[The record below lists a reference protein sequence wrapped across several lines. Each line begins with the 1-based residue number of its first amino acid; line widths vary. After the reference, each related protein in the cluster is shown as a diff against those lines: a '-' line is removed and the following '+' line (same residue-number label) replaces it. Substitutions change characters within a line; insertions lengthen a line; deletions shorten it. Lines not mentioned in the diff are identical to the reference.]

1 MKKSITLVLLLGVTL
16 TCFFFFKA
24 SPKVTKG
31 NEAYEANERA
41 EWNQYYQRLL
51 ADPATG
57 KIPNNISALEQAYS
71 QTLPIYNSV
80 KRSEQWIARG
90 PNNVGG
96 RTRAFGINKDNP
108 NEMLAG
114 CVSGGMFKSTNGGKS
129 WSKVSCPVLS
139 ISCLVQ
145 DQRPGKTNIWYAGT
159 GELLGSSGS
168 AVGAYYGGDGIL
180 KSTDGGAS
188 WTKLSSTVGTSS
200 TMFDRDFDGVYN
212 IVIDN
217 SNLTEDEL
225 YAATYQGIY
234 RSADG
239 GSSWTRMKAYS
250 YETDVAITAN
260 GVVYATLSSE
270 APQKGIWR
278 SVDGLTWVK
287 ITPTSFPTTYG
298 RVVVGIAP
306 SDPNQVYFLAA
317 ETDNF
322 GLSSTNFLKDVEWNS
337 FWKYT
342 YNSGDGSG
350 AGGAWIDRSLNLPNQ
365 GGDFGQFNTQGGYDL
380 YVKVKPDDP
389 NVIFLGAAN
398 LWRSTDGFTSNN
410 NTTWIGG
417 YVVNTTR
424 PNYQVYKNH
433 HPDNHSMVFFP
444 GSNVRCVTAHDGGMS
459 LTDNVMAS
467 TVAWDDLNNNY
478 TTALFFSIAI
488 DHGTSGDNKI
498 LGGLQDNGTQ
508 FMDQYGMG
516 AWQLS
521 ANSDG
526 SFCFIKNGGTD
537 VYLSAQQGRISHV
550 QMDAIGRPIKNAR
563 IDPSQ
568 LYRSDYDFINPF
580 SIDPNNQK
588 ILYLPAKK
596 RLFRNTDIE
605 AKPLSSDIDSTRW
618 STPLW
623 EELTNCVPPAGTE
636 FSAITTSKSQPNTVY
651 YGTSAGKLYKVR
663 DAHNGQPTPINITGS
678 KFSNGNINCIATDPL
693 DSNKIMVVFSNY
705 SIISLFESE
714 NGGVTWRNVSGNLE
728 EAANGS
734 GSGPSCRWA
743 AVMPLKDG
751 SRAWFVGTSTGLYAT
766 NSLVDNGTI
775 WTRQS
780 NNEIG
785 TTIVNMIDVR
795 YQDYYIAAATH
806 GAGVFSA
813 NIGEAWQTTDL
824 KKVQNKNLEFSLYP
838 NPCLGEI
845 VDVIAPSELESVSD
859 IKIYNTSGQS
869 FKVNVIE
876 NNLLTSHSLR
886 LHIGDLPTGIY
897 WVQLKNANQTAVQK
911 LTVVK

>member
-1 MKKSITLVLLLGVTL
+1 MKKIITILLLLGVTL
-16 TCFFFFKA
+16 TYFFPFKTN
-24 SPKVTKG
+24 PKATDE
-31 NEAYEANERA
+31 NEANERA

-57 KIPNNISALEQAYS
+57 KIPNGIAAMEQAYA
-71 QTLPIYNSV
+71 QTLPIYSSI
-80 KRSEQWIARG
+80 KRSEQWTARG

-108 NEMLAG
+108 NELLAG
-114 CVSGGMFKSTNGGKS
+114 CISGGMFKSSNAGKS
-129 WSKVSCPVLS
+129 WNKVSCPVLS
-139 ISCLVQ
+139 ITCIVQ

-159 GELLGSSGS
+159 GELIGASGS
-168 AVGAYYGGDGIL
+168 GAGAYYGGDGIL
-180 KSTDGGAS
+180 KSTDGGNS
-188 WTKLSSTVGTSS
+188 WTKLASTIGTSP
-200 TMFDRDFDGVYN
+200 TLFDRDFDGVYN

-217 SNLTEDEL
+217 SNLSEDEL

-250 YETDVAITAN
+250 YKTDVAITPN

-278 SVDGLTWVK
+278 SADGITWVK
-287 ITPTSFPTTYG
+287 ITPTGFPSTYG
-298 RVVVGIAP
+298 RIVIGIAP

-317 ETDNF
+317 ETTNA
-322 GLSSTNFLKDVEWNS
+322 GLSSVNALKEVEWNS
-337 FWKYT
+337 LWKYT
-342 YNSGDGSG
+342 YNVGDGSG
-350 AGGAWIDRSLNLPNQ
+350 ANGTWTDRSLNLPDQ
-365 GGDFGQFNTQGGYDL
+365 GGDFGQFNTQGGFDL
-380 YVKVKPDDP
+380 YVKVKPDDA
-389 NVIFLGAAN
+389 NVVFLGATN

-417 YVVNTTR
+417 YAVNTSR
-424 PNYQVYKNH
+424 PDYQSYKNH
-433 HPDNHSMVFFP
+433 HSDNHSMVFFP
-444 GSNVRCVTAHDGGMS
+444 GSNTRAVTTHDGGMRLS
-459 LTDNVMAS
+459 DNVMAS
-467 TVAWDDLNNNY
+467 PVAWDDLNNNY
-478 TTALFFSIAI
+478 TTALFYSIAI
-488 DHGTSGDNKI
+488 DHGTIGDHKV

-516 AWQLS
+516 AWQKTGK
-521 ANSDG
+521 SDG
-526 SFCFIKNGGTD
+526 SFCCIKNGGTE
-537 VYLSAQQGRISHV
+537 VYLSAQQGRISRV
-550 QMDAIGRPIKNAR
+550 QIDAVGRPIKNAR

-568 LYRSDYDFINPF
+568 LYRTNYDFVNPF

-588 ILYLPAKK
+588 ILYLPAKT
-596 RLFRNTDIE
+596 RLFRNTDID

-623 EELTNCVPPAGTE
+623 EELINCVPPAGTE
-636 FSAITTSKSQPNTVY
+636 FSAIATSKSQPNTVY
-651 YGTSAGKLYKVR
+651 YGTSTGKIFKVR
-663 DAHNGQPTPINITGS
+663 AAHIGQPTPINITGS
-678 KFSNGNINCIATDPL
+678 KFSIGNINCIATDPL

-705 SIISLFESE
+705 SIISLFETE
-714 NGGVTWRNVSGNLE
+714 DGGVTWRNVSGNLE

-751 SRAWFVGTSTGLYAT
+751 SRAWFVGTSTGLYAA
-766 NSLVDNGTI
+766 NSLVDNGTV
-775 WTRQS
+775 WTRQA

-795 YQDYYIAAATH
+795 HQDYYIAAATH

-813 NIGEAWQTTDL
+813 NIGEAWQTTEVKNL
-824 KKVQNKNLEFSLYP
+824 QNKKLEFSIYP
-838 NPCLGEI
+838 NPCPGEVVDII
-845 VDVIAPSELESVSD
+845 VPSELETISEV
-859 IKIYNTSGQS
+859 KLYNASGQA
-869 FKVNVIE
+869 FKVNLIE
-876 NNLLTSHSLR
+876 NNLFSSHSLR
-886 LHIGDLPTGIY
+886 LNIGNLATGIY
-897 WVQLKNANQTAVQK
+897 WVQLKSANQAAIQK

>member
-1 MKKSITLVLLLGVTL
+1 MKKIITLVLLLGVTL
-16 TCFFFFKA
+16 TCYLFFKA
-24 SPKVTKG
+24 NPKNVEE

-41 EWNQYYQRLL
+41 QWNQYYQRLL

-57 KIPNNISALEQAYS
+57 KIPNGIGAMEQAYA
-71 QTLPIYNSV
+71 QTLPVYNSI

-129 WSKVSCPVLS
+129 WNKVNCPVLS

-159 GELLGSSGS
+159 GELLGASGTG
-168 AVGAYYGGDGIL
+168 AGAYYGGDGIL
-180 KSTDGGAS
+180 KSTDGGNS
-188 WTKLSSTVGTSS
+188 WTKLASTIGVSSVL
-200 TMFDRDFDGVYN
+200 FDRDFDGVNN

-239 GSSWTRMKAYS
+239 GASWTRMKAYS
-250 YETDVAITAN
+250 YKTDVAITAN

-287 ITPTSFPTTYG
+287 ITPTGFPTTYG

-322 GLSSTNFLKDVEWNS
+322 GLSSTNFQKDVEWNS

-350 AGGAWIDRSLNLPNQ
+350 AGGTWTDRSLNLPNQ

-380 YVKVKPDDP
+380 YVTVKPDDP
-389 NVIFLGAAN
+389 NVVFLGAAN

-417 YVVNTTR
+417 YAVNTTR

-467 TVAWDDLNNNY
+467 NVAWDDLNNNY
-478 TTALFFSIAI
+478 TTALFYSIAI
-488 DHGTSGDNKI
+488 DHGTVGDNKI

-516 AWQLS
+516 AWQMS
-521 ANSDG
+521 GNSDG
-526 SFCFIKNGGTD
+526 SFCFMKNGGTD
-537 VYLSAQQGRISHV
+537 VYLSAQQGRIAHV
-550 QMDAIGRPIKNAR
+550 QIDAIGRPIKNAR

-568 LYRSDYDFINPF
+568 LYRSNYDFINPF

-588 ILYLPAKK
+588 ILYLPAKT
-596 RLFRNTDIE
+596 RLFRNTDID
-605 AKPLSSDIDSTRW
+605 AKPLSSDLDSTRW

-623 EELTNCVPPAGTE
+623 EELTNCVPPAGSE

-651 YGTSAGKLYKVR
+651 YGTSTGKIFKVSN
-663 DAHNGQPTPINITGS
+663 AHTGQPTPINITGS
-678 KFSNGNINCIATDPL
+678 KFSIGNINCIATDPL

-705 SIISLFESE
+705 SIISLFETE
-714 NGGVTWRNVSGNLE
+714 DGGLTWRNVSGNLE

-751 SRAWFVGTSTGLYAT
+751 SRAWFVGTSTGLYAA
-766 NSLVDNGTI
+766 NSLVDNGTV
-775 WTRQS
+775 WTRQA

-813 NIGEAWQTTDL
+813 NIGEAWQTTDI
-824 KKVQNKNLEFSLYP
+824 KKVQNKNLEFRLYP
-838 NPCLGEI
+838 NPCLGEL
-845 VDVIAPSELESVSD
+845 VDVIVPSVLESVTD
-859 IKIYNTSGQS
+859 VKIYNTSGQT
-869 FKVNVIE
+869 FKVSLVE

>member
-1 MKKSITLVLLLGVTL
+1 MKKIITLILLLCITL
-16 TCFFFFKA
+16 TCYLFFKT
-24 SPKVTKG
+24 SPKNVEE

-51 ADPATG
+51 ADPTTG
-57 KIPNNISALEQAYS
+57 KIPNGIGAMEQAYA

-114 CVSGGMFKSTNGGKS
+114 CISGGIFKSTNGGKS
-129 WSKVSCPVLS
+129 WNKVSCPVLS

-159 GELLGSSGS
+159 GELLGASGS
-168 AVGAYYGGDGIL
+168 GAGAYYGGDGIL
-180 KSTDGGAS
+180 KSIDGGNS
-188 WTKLSSTVGTSS
+188 WTKLASTIGASAVL
-200 TMFDRDFDGVYN
+200 FDRDFDGVYN

-239 GSSWTRMKAYS
+239 GNSWTRMKAYS
-250 YETDVAITAN
+250 YKTDVAITAN

-278 SVDGLTWVK
+278 SVDGITWVK
-287 ITPTSFPTTYG
+287 ITPTGFPTTYG

-322 GLSSTNFLKDVEWNS
+322 GLSSTNFQKDVEWNS

-350 AGGAWIDRSLNLPNQ
+350 AGGTWTDRSLNLPNQ

-389 NVIFLGAAN
+389 NVVFLGAAN

-417 YVVNTTR
+417 YAVNTTR

-444 GSNVRCVTAHDGGMS
+444 GSNIRCVTTHDGGMS

-478 TTALFFSIAI
+478 TTALFYSIAI

-516 AWQLS
+516 AWQMS
-521 ANSDG
+521 GNSDG
-526 SFCFIKNGGTD
+526 SFCFMKNGGTD
-537 VYLSAQQGRISHV
+537 VYLSAQQGRIAHV
-550 QMDAIGRPIKNAR
+550 QIDAIGRPIKNAR

-568 LYRSDYDFINPF
+568 LYRSNYDFINPF

-588 ILYLPAKK
+588 ILYLPAKT
-596 RLFRNTDIE
+596 RLFRNTDID
-605 AKPLSSDIDSTRW
+605 AKPLSSDLDSTRW
-618 STPLW
+618 NTPLW

-663 DAHNGQPTPINITGS
+663 DAHTGQPTPINITGS
-678 KFSNGNINCIATDPL
+678 KFSIGNINCIATDPL

-714 NGGVTWRNVSGNLE
+714 DGGATWRNVSGNLE

-766 NSLVDNGTI
+766 NNLVDNGTL
-775 WTRQS
+775 WTRQA

-813 NIGEAWQTTDL
+813 NIGEAWQTTDI
-824 KKVQNKNLEFSLYP
+824 KKVQNKNLEFRLYP
-838 NPCLGEI
+838 NPCLGEL
-845 VDVIAPSELESVSD
+845 VDVIVPSVLESVTD
-859 IKIYNTSGQS
+859 VKIYNTSGQT
-869 FKVNVIE
+869 FKVSLVE